1 MTNCMET
8 TTKRGFLL
16 ARGWI
21 QAVILVFLFG
31 FFVLG
36 FLAYRTYTGEPPIPG
51 KVVDPDGRLLFTRA
65 NIMAGQGTFL
75 RNGLME
81 YGSIFGHGAYLGPDY
96 TADYLHRAALMSIDF
111 YNRLGSDRA
120 RAVTID
126 DFKTNRY
133 DSGTDTLVFT
143 AAQANAFN
151 DLRSYYHTFFAEPST
166 KYGLRSGAITDPTD
180 IQNLTAFFAWSA
192 WCASTLRPGLN
203 YSYTNNWPP
212 EPLVDNHPTAE
223 TVVWSV
229 LSLITLLGGNRPAFG
244 CVRALEFPWVAWA

>member
-1 MTNCMET
+1 MNNIMET

-75 RNGLME
+75 RDGLME

-120 RAVTID
+120 RAATID

-133 DSGTDTLVFT
+133 DKGADTLVFT

-151 DLRSYYHTFFAEPST
+151 GLESYYHTFFAEPST
-166 KYGLRSGAITDPTD
+166 KYGLRSGA
-180 IQNLTAFFAWSA
+180 QNF
-192 WCASTLRPGLN
+192 TLHSGKG
-203 YSYTNNWPP
+203 SGT
-212 EPLVDNHPTAE
+212 E
-223 TVVWSV
+223 
-229 LSLITLLGGNRPAFG
+229 
-244 CVRALEFPWVAWA
+244 

>member
-1 MTNCMET
+1 MNQGMET

-51 KVVDPDGRLLFTRA
+51 KVVDPDGHLLFTRA

-96 TADYLHRAALMSIDF
+96 TADYLHRAALMVRQHYASQ
-111 YNRLGSDRA
+111 GSDRSA
-120 RAVTID
+120 AQAVA

-133 DSGTDTLVFT
+133 DPISGVLTFTD
-143 AAQANAFN
+143 AQAAAFN
-151 DLRSYYHTFFAEPST
+151 ELTNYYRRIFSEPSS
-166 KYGLRSGAITDPTD
+166 KYGLRPQAIADPND
-180 IQNLTAFFAWSA
+180 GRQLTAFFA
-192 WCASTLRPGLN
+192 
-203 YSYTNNWPP
+203 
-212 EPLVDNHPTAE
+212 
-223 TVVWSV
+223 
-229 LSLITLLGGNRPAFG
+229 
-244 CVRALEFPWVAWA
+244 

>member
-1 MTNCMET
+1 MSNRMET

-16 ARGWI
+16 SKGWI

-36 FLAYRTYTGEPPIPG
+36 FLAYRTYTGEPPIPA
-51 KVVDPDGRLLFTRA
+51 KVVDSNGGIIFTRE
-65 NIMAGQGTFL
+65 NIMAGQATFL

-96 TADYLHRAALMSIDF
+96 TADYLHRAVLMSIDF
-111 YNRLGSDRA
+111 YNGPGSDRA
-120 RAVTID
+120 KATTIQ

-133 DSGTDTLVFT
+133 DSKADTLILSD
-143 AAQANAFN
+143 AQANAFN
-151 DLRSYYHTFFAEPST
+151 SLKAYYRAFFAEPST

-180 IQNLTAFFAWSA
+180 IHNLTAFFAWSA
-192 WCASTLRPGLN
+192 WCASTLRPGLD

-212 EPLVDNHPTAE
+212 EPLVDNHPPRKRWCGA
-223 TVVWSV
+223 SF
-229 LSLITLLGGNRPAFG
+229 R
-244 CVRALEFPWVAWA
+244 